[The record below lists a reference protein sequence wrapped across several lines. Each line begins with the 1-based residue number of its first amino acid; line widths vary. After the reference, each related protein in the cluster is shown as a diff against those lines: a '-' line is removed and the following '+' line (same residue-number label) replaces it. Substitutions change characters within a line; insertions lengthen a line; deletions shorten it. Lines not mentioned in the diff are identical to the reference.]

1 VIGADD
7 FRRVLGHFC
16 SGVTIITTMDG
27 EGRPTGLTASAFTS
41 VSLNPPLILVCV
53 AHDAQSYRALADGT
67 RFAVNILAHDQ
78 EAISNRFAT
87 KPVSH
92 AAEKFEGVG
101 YRMGALGVPVLKD
114 ALAEL
119 ECTVVHAYPAGDHT
133 IFVGRVEAADARGDG
148 GLHPLLYYR
157 GKYRHVHP

>member
-1 VIGADD
+1 M
-7 FRRVLGHFC
+7 
-16 SGVTIITTMDG
+16 TIITTMDG

-87 KPVSH
+87 DIL
-92 AAEKFEGVG
+92 AAMASQAKGEIELVEDNPAA
-101 YRMGALGVPVLKD
+101 ALGHFRA
-114 ALAEL
+114 AL
-119 ECTVVHAYPAGDHT
+119 TT
-133 IFVGRVEAADARGDG
+133 
-148 GLHPLLYYR
+148 
-157 GKYRHVHP
+157 